1 MITLIEALNYQC
13 LRNVSQTLDQFQILV
28 GPNATGK
35 STFLDIVEFVGD
47 IANSDLSSAVGKRT
61 WNPINLLYKHQGKMI
76 KLAIE
81 AKIPP
86 DVRKKINTPSREF
99 VRYEISLEFIQA
111 IQQFEIV
118 DERVL
123 LLDKK
128 NNVRYSGTS
137 NSIKRQNK
145 SSTELSESETRF
157 TNLISKSRNSTATLR
172 SESEDCHFD
181 FNFSPQKSALGQ
193 LPEDYKLFPT
203 SIWFRNLL
211 SNGGQ
216 RINLNS
222 KTIRKPSPPS
232 PPSRAVTMLFDGS
245 NLPWLVAGFR
255 KVESKQYRN
264 WIEHLQMVIP
274 DLVDISTIERPEDR
288 HCYMIY
294 KFFDGMELP
303 SWMISESTLRLTALT
318 LPAYYRELQ
327 ETGIF
332 VVEEPENGIHPGAIH
347 AVFDSLSSMYNSQVL
362 LTTHSPAFVN
372 LASLDKLICFTRDE
386 ENSTNVIQATKL
398 PILKNWEDR
407 PNPGWLLASGVLD

>member
-35 STFLDIVEFVGD
+35 STFLDIVEFVGN
-47 IANSDLSSAVGKRT
+47 IVSSDLSSAVNKRT
-61 WNPINLLYKHQGKMI
+61 WNPNNLLYRHQGKKI
-76 KLAIE
+76 ELAVE
-81 AKIPP
+81 AKIPH
-86 DVRKKINTPSREF
+86 DIRKKINTPHREF

-128 NNVRYSGTS
+128 INVRCSETP
-137 NSIKRQNK
+137 NSIERQNK
-145 SSTELSESETRF
+145 SFTELSEPETGS
-157 TNLISKSRNSTATLR
+157 TNLISKSRNSTATFR

-181 FNFSPQKSALGQ
+181 FNFSRQKSALGQ

-211 SNGGQ
+211 SSGGQ

-222 KTIRKPSPPS
+222 KTIRKPSPPI
-232 PPSRAVTMLFDGS
+232 RAFTLLSDGS
-245 NLPWLVAGFR
+245 NLPWLVARFR
-255 KVESKQYRN
+255 KADSKQYRF
-264 WIEHLQMVIP
+264 WIEHLQMVVP

-294 KFFDGMELP
+294 KFIDGMELP
-303 SWMISESTLRLTALT
+303 SWMISEGTLRLTALT
-318 LPAYYRELQ
+318 LPAYYKELQ
-327 ETGIF
+327 GTGIF
-332 VVEEPENGIHPGAIH
+332 IVEEPENGIHPGAID

-372 LASLDKLICFTRDE
+372 LASLENLICFTRDE
-386 ENSTNVIQATKL
+386 EYSTSVIQATKI
-398 PILKNWEDR
+398 PIVKNWENR
-407 PNPGWLLASGVLD
+407 PNPGWLLASGVLG

>member
-1 MITLIEALNYQC
+1 MITLMEALNYQC

-35 STFLDIVEFVGD
+35 STFLDIAKFVGD

-61 WNPINLLYKHQGKMI
+61 WNPKNLLYKHQGKMI

-86 DVRKKINTPSREF
+86 DVRKKINTPYREF

-157 TNLISKSRNSTATLR
+157 TNLISKSRNGTASFR

-203 SIWFRNLL
+203 SIWFRNLI

-216 RINLNS
+216 RINLDS
-222 KTIRKPSPPS
+222 KTIRKPSPPT
-232 PPSRAVTMLFDGS
+232 RALTMLFDGS
-245 NLPWLVAGFR
+245 NLPWLVARFR
-255 KVESKQYRN
+255 KVDSKQYRY
-264 WIEHLQMVIP
+264 WIEHLQMVVP
-274 DLVDISTIERPEDR
+274 DLTDISTIERPEDR
-288 HCYMIY
+288 HCYMNY

-303 SWMISESTLRLTALT
+303 SWMISEGTLRLTALT

-327 ETGIF
+327 GTGIF
-332 VVEEPENGIHPGAIH
+332 IVEEPENGIHPNAID

-372 LASLDKLICFTRDE
+372 LASLENLICFTKDE
-386 ENSTNVIQATKL
+386 ENSTSVIQATKI
-398 PILKNWEDR
+398 PIIKNWENR
-407 PNPGWLLASGVLD
+407 PNPGWLLASGVLG

>member
-13 LRNVSQTLDQFQILV
+13 LRNISQPLEQFQILV
-28 GPNATGK
+28 GPNASGK
-35 STFLDIVEFVGD
+35 SMFFDVVEFVGD
-47 IANSDLSSAVGKRT
+47 VVKYGLSSAVDKRT
-61 WNPINLLYKHQGKMI
+61 GKPQNLLYRHQGKLI
-76 KLAIE
+76 ELAIE
-81 AKIPP
+81 AKIPL
-86 DVRKKINTPSREF
+86 DIRKKINTPDREI

-118 DERVL
+118 EERVL

-128 NNVRYSGTS
+128 NNVRYSGASKST
-137 NSIKRQNK
+137 KRQKK
-145 SSTELSESETRF
+145 SSTELSESETGF
-157 TNLISKSRNSTATLR
+157 TNLISKSRNSTATFR
-172 SESEDCHFD
+172 SESENCHFD

-222 KTIRKPSPPS
+222 KTIRKPSPPTK
-232 PPSRAVTMLFDGS
+232 ALTMLSDGS
-245 NLPWLVAGFR
+245 NLPWFVARFR
-255 KVESKQYRN
+255 KVDSKQYRY
-264 WIEHLQMVIP
+264 WIEHLQMIVP

-303 SWMISESTLRLTALT
+303 SWMISEGTLRLTALT

-327 ETGIF
+327 GTGIF
-332 VVEEPENGIHPGAIH
+332 IVEEPENGIHPNAID

-362 LTTHSPAFVN
+362 ITTHSPAFVN
-372 LASLDKLICFTRDE
+372 LASLENLICFTRDE
-386 ENSTNVIQATKL
+386 EYSTSVIQATKI
-398 PILKNWEDR
+398 PIVKNWENR
-407 PNPGWLLASGVLD
+407 PNPGWLLASGVLG